1 MQPPFLLQKL
11 NFQFR
16 GKLFWKCSHFPLGRV
31 WHECQTLTGKQQQ
44 TFCYP
49 NFYSFSL
56 FLSLFVSLSIFPF
69 CLSLLSFF
77 VLPFL
82 RHSFYCSLLSH
93 SLYLSFPLVP
103 SFIVSH
109 SISLTLYLSLITCHY
124 DSLLLQPLSLCL
136 FSKVF
141 LYISLFFH
149 SLYTLFLCHSL
160 VLSSYILCISL
171 SLSCSFF
178 LSLQSSVTR
187 IHSITD
193 LSLSLGSLK

>member
-1 MQPPFLLQKL
+1 MNAKHWQ
-11 NFQFR
+11 
-16 GKLFWKCSHFPLGRV
+16 GSSSKLFV
-31 WHECQTLTGKQQQ
+31 TQ
-44 TFCYP
+44 TFTRFP
-49 NFYSFSL
+49 SFSL
-56 FLSLFVSLSIFPF
+56 CLFLSLSIFPF

-193 LSLSLGSLK
+193 LSLSRFSKVILSLSLSPFNPCHFFLSLLL